1 MDFNSH
7 WDLILI
13 DVTLFNSYF
22 LDILFK
28 YFENVIPAKS
38 INGQKPNDF
47 LNYSTIYYRTT

>member
-28 YFENVIPAKS
+28 YFKNVIPAKS
-38 INGQKPNDF
+38 INSQ
-47 LNYSTIYYRTT
+47 